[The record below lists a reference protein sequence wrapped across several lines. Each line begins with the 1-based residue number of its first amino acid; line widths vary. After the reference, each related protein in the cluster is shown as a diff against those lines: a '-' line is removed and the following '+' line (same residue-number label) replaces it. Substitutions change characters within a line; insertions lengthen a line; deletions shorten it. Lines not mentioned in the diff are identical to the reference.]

1 MPESSIVIFSKF
13 ISTLLETFRTSLSAI
28 GWPSFS
34 LGSGCCVSMM
44 ILSTEPSLMGLCQAP
59 NRQSINQ
66 QSSLPC
72 IRTGSLPA
80 RLSWTSLLG
89 SEVWGPFCSPT
100 LPRDIKKMADV
111 QIAFFRQL
119 CRLKRS
125 VTPAI
130 IFRELSEMPWVH
142 RWWNQVIGFMH
153 RLSNMPEDSIHAEI
167 LRDNIADAQ
176 EHPSYGNWAGGIVK
190 QYSRLGMVSPFSSPG
205 ITCLNSLG
213 FQANM

>member
-1 MPESSIVIFSKF
+1 MMRRLFDALVLP
-13 ISTLLETFRTSLSAI
+13 T
-28 GWPSFS
+28 
-34 LGSGCCVSMM
+34 VSY
-44 ILSTEPSLMGLCQAP
+44 
-59 NRQSINQ
+59 
-66 QSSLPC
+66 
-72 IRTGSLPA
+72 
-80 RLSWTSLLG
+80 G

-190 QYSRLGMVSPFSSPG
+190 QYSRLGMVSHNLPELPRVSGEHEGSALQDLGWSACVPKNSSLQKG
-205 ITCLNSLG
+205 KTLHILCMVSASQSAENCALL
-213 FQANM
+213 

>member
-1 MPESSIVIFSKF
+1 MMRRLFDALVLP
-13 ISTLLETFRTSLSAI
+13 T
-28 GWPSFS
+28 
-34 LGSGCCVSMM
+34 VSY
-44 ILSTEPSLMGLCQAP
+44 
-59 NRQSINQ
+59 
-66 QSSLPC
+66 
-72 IRTGSLPA
+72 
-80 RLSWTSLLG
+80 G

-142 RWWNQVIGFMH
+142 RWWNHVIGFMH
-153 RLSNMPEDSIHAEI
+153 RLSNMPEDGIHAEI

-176 EHPSYGNWAGGIVK
+176 EHPSYGNWAGVVVK
-190 QYSRLGMVSPFSSPG
+190 QYSRLGMAWSILHWLQSAQVSWLGLCGPETSPWSAGTSLLASIECHADDRQTLFHPFSLVG
-205 ITCLNSLG
+205 CQG
-213 FQANM
+213 